1 MIWFYYAL
9 DIYILGKE
17 VTKMNIYDTANRL
30 AQELKQ
36 SEEYVN
42 YKMAKEALRLNPD
55 LKKKIEEFEAARY
68 DAQITAMQTGKNDEE
83 KTKKMQ
89 QLYIELYEN
98 QDAAKFFDAETKFNI
113 ILSDVNKIIG
123 DAVMDVLK

>member
-1 MIWFYYAL
+1 M
-9 DIYILGKE
+9 DIYIRGKE

>member
-1 MIWFYYAL
+1 
-9 DIYILGKE
+9 
-17 VTKMNIYDTANRL
+17 MNIYDTANKL

-36 SEEYVN
+36 SEEYIN
-42 YKMAKEALRLNPD
+42 YKMAKETLSLKPE
-55 LKKKIEEFEAARY
+55 LKKKIEEFEQARY

-89 QLYIELYEN
+89 QLYIELFEDA
-98 QDAAKFFDAETKFNI
+98 DAAKFFDAETKFNI
-113 ILSDVNKIIG
+113 VLADVNKIIG